1 MHRVYCVKNY
11 FVRMLFLLQYIK
23 IGKINA
29 RYKIPNSILWYIR
42 NGVMILI
49 LLKSYIKLKYLYYG
63 RKY

>member
-1 MHRVYCVKNY
+1 
-11 FVRMLFLLQYIK
+11 MLFLLQYIK